1 MASMPF
7 FGFRPRF
14 KVPHA
19 AAGRA
24 CGLLLGVLALSL
36 AGVSTTGCGG
46 PEAKT
51 ALGYSADAKRAYESA
66 LAEFDAHNW
75 IECQQMFREVKRKYS
90 YSRYARLAE
99 LRLADADFAQDKFA
113 EAIRGYKQ
121 FVHDHRSDQDE
132 VTYAR
137 SRIAE
142 AQYKEIS
149 ESLLLP
155 SIEERDQG
163 ATLEAYKEMRGFLH
177 DFPAAKQSKKVCDL
191 LEDVTVKLVRHEL
204 YVARFYLRTDNFDAT
219 VWRVQYALRNYAS
232 EPPCQAHVA
241 KRASTEVEG
250 GNAAGAIEDDDSA
263 TRTDFGLAPEALL
276 LLGETYLKMHRWTD
290 ARAAFVAIL
299 QRYPESALIVQAKS
313 YLDFMQT
320 QGV

>member
-1 MASMPF
+1 MAM
-7 FGFRPRF
+7 
-14 KVPHA
+14 
-19 AAGRA
+19 
-24 CGLLLGVLALSL
+24 
-36 AGVSTTGCGG
+36 TTACGG

-51 ALGYSADAKRAYESA
+51 ALGYTEDAKRAYEAA

-75 IECQQMFREVKRKYS
+75 IECQQMFREVKRKFS
-90 YSRYARLAE
+90 YSRYARLSE
-99 LRLADADFAQDKFA
+99 LRIADADFAQDKFA
-113 EAIRGYKQ
+113 DAIRGYKQ
-121 FVHDHRSDQDE
+121 FVHDHRSDQEE

-137 SRIAE
+137 ARIAE

-149 ESLLLP
+149 ESIILP
-155 SIEERDQG
+155 SLAERDQG

-177 DFPAAKQSKKVCDL
+177 DFPSAKQSKRVCDL

-219 VWRVQYALRNYAS
+219 VSRVQYALRNYAS

-241 KRASTEVEG
+241 RRAATEVEG
-250 GNAAGAIEDDDSA
+250 GKAAVALDDSDDIA
-263 TRTDFGLAPEALL
+263 RTDFGLAPEALI
-276 LLGETYLKMHRWTD
+276 LLGETYLKMHRWND

-299 QRYPESALIVQAKS
+299 QRYPESALIIQARA
-313 YLDFMQT
+313 YLDFMKT